1 MKVRFN
7 GGVKDVPLSEVTAE
21 NYIVPQGEE
30 RHWHVIQE
38 KKEFDRNTGKRL
50 SRPVLQKYDT
60 KAYPATRKYLIQAGY
75 TITVLHDPEKWKQGV
90 AQAAQRKAEADAKA
104 KAKKIADQRKAE
116 REALKAELRKELLA
130 ELAKETKQGKKNTI
144 KK

>member
-7 GGVKDVPLSEVTAE
+7 GGIKDVPLSEVTAE

-60 KAYPATRKYLIQAGY
+60 KAYPVTRKYLIQAGY

-130 ELAKETKQGKKNTI
+130 ELAKETKQGKKNTT

>member
-7 GGVKDVPLSEVTAE
+7 GGIKDVPLSEVTAE

-90 AQAAQRKAEADAKA
+90 VQAAQRKAEADAKA

-130 ELAKETKQGKKNTI
+130 ELAKETKQSKKNTT